1 MKGIGYPVSI
11 ALHVAVLVA
20 AVVSLPATQ
29 PLAPAEES
37 LPVEILTP
45 EEFAAI
51 TKGEKT
57 AKPKEKP
64 EFKVD
69 KIAQAEIEDDNPAET
84 VKREAVSTP
93 PPPRPKSLEPE
104 TPEPET
110 PKPETPK
117 PETPNPETPKPVA
130 KAEPVPEPPKP
141 EPKPREPVKPDP
153 PKLEAKPEPA
163 KPKPKPIAKAES
175 DKLDELALK
184 ALQEDEPKPEKKPE
198 LKPEP
203 PKAEAKP
210 AKPAAKPVEKPAKV
224 AESAAKKPSS
234 RTEAAEPSR
243 SFDPSKISALLSK
256 EAPAR
261 KSRSDT
267 QASTTASLGSSR
279 GTAPKLSLS
288 QRSAIVGAIMSHVSP
303 CWSPPSF
310 AQDAS
315 GLDVLIAVDLKQ
327 DGTLATDP
335 QVIKYPANKSGSA
348 AAGAAMRAIKRCVT
362 AQTPLKLPPNLYASW
377 REIEINFDPRQMAG
391 G

>member
-64 EFKVD
+64 ELKVD
-69 KIAQAEIEDDNPAET
+69 KIAEAEVEDDNPAET

-104 TPEPET
+104 TPEP
-110 PKPETPK
+110 
-117 PETPNPETPKPVA
+117 PKPVA
-130 KAEPVPEPPKP
+130 KAEPAPEPPKP
-141 EPKPREPVKPDP
+141 EPKPPEPVKPDP
-153 PKLEAKPEPA
+153 PKPEAKPEP
-163 KPKPKPIAKAES
+163 KSEPTPIAKAES
-175 DKLDELALK
+175 KKLDELALK

-198 LKPEP
+198 PVKPEVKP
-203 PKAEAKP
+203 EAKP
-210 AKPAAKPVEKPAKV
+210 AKPVAKPAEKPVKV

-234 RTEAAEPSR
+234 QTEAAEPSR

-267 QASTTASLGSSR
+267 QASATASLGSSR

-315 GLDVLIAVDLKQ
+315 GLDVLIAVDLNQ